1 MRTAIKIKMADK
13 DYAPLSTACVRALND
28 RMYEKRKAAA
38 LEIEKM
44 VKDFVSVG
52 NTSQIKKLLKVL
64 GSEFAIS
71 QNPHMRKGGL
81 IGLAAMAIGLGK
93 ETSNHTA
100 ELITPI
106 LTCLTDADSRVRYY
120 ACESLYNVV
129 KVSRE
134 AVLPLFNEM
143 FAAISCVVADPDQN
157 VKNGSELLDR
167 LLKDIV
173 TESKAFD
180 VESFVPALR
189 ERMYTR
195 DRFVRQFLV
204 SWISVLDS
212 VPDSCTVRFLPEFL
226 DPLFTILADP
236 SPEISSMCNK
246 LLEDFLGHITD
257 QPDQVDF
264 GGMIGIL
271 ITHSQDTHVPL
282 QETAITWIRE
292 FVNLAGPAML
302 PHTSGILT
310 AVLPCLAYEDEE
322 RRMVR
327 EMSRT
332 VNAAQMKLVEGE
344 EGDKLEL
351 ASLMEVLTK
360 QLQCGT
366 VQSKVAAL
374 RWIFHLFIQI
384 PRQMFEHIDNI
395 FPVLLKTLS
404 DHSDE
409 VVVLDLEVLAE
420 ISSSKTCRPGE
431 GSNNVPMPTST
442 MGTSNMPPSNTSTS
456 PHFKQ
461 FMLSLLKLFSADRSL
476 LEAKGSFIIRQ
487 LCVLL
492 SSEDIYRSISE
503 LLVLEDN
510 LKFARLMV
518 ETLSTILLT
527 SSELFELRTKL
538 KDLGSKESCRLFC
551 CLYQTW
557 CHSQVATLAL
567 CLLSGC
573 YGHAGDLV
581 RLIGE
586 QEVTVEMLTE
596 LDRLVQLL
604 ESPIFTPL
612 RMELLDNDQDLISA
626 LYGLLM
632 LLPQSEAFQ
641 LVRGRLACL
650 PPQTKQDKQ
659 REARRQ
665 RKKKFMEEID
675 FLSLLEHFQEVVAR
689 HQLARRKEKAGA
701 LLARAP
707 PPTLS

>member
-1 MRTAIKIKMADK
+1 MADK

-28 RMYEKRKAAA
+28 RLYEKRKAAA

-64 GSEFAIS
+64 GGEFAIS

-93 ETSNHTA
+93 ETGAYT
-100 ELITPI
+100 ELLIRPI
-106 LTCLTDADSRVRYY
+106 LTCLSDADSRVRYY

-134 AVLPLFNEM
+134 SVLPLFNEI
-143 FAAISCVVADPDQN
+143 FASISEVVADPDQN

-173 TESKAFD
+173 TESKIFD
-180 VESFVPALR
+180 VESFVPVLR

-226 DPLFTILADP
+226 DPLFNILDDP
-236 SPEISSMCNK
+236 SPEISTMCDN
-246 LLEDFLGHITD
+246 LLGEFLGHIIER
-257 QPDQVDF
+257 PERVDF
-264 GGMIGIL
+264 GGMINIL
-271 ITHSQDTHVPL
+271 ITHSQSNHVPL
-282 QETAITWIRE
+282 QMMAVTWIRE
-292 FVNLAGPAML
+292 FVTLAGAAML
-302 PHTSGILT
+302 PFTSGILT

-322 RRMVR
+322 RRTVR

-332 VNAAQMKLVEGE
+332 VNTAQMKLVRSGE
-344 EGDKLEL
+344 DEDKLDL
-351 ASLMEVLTK
+351 PSLMEVLTK
-360 QLQCGT
+360 QLQRGT

-374 RWIFHLFIQI
+374 RWIYHLFIQI
-384 PRQMFEHIDNI
+384 PVQMFQFIDDI

-409 VVVLDLEVLAE
+409 VVILDLEVLAE
-420 ISSSKTCRPGE
+420 ISSSKTGR
-431 GSNNVPMPTST
+431 VPSV
-442 MGTSNMPPSNTSTS
+442 PSPAITTQENSTS

-461 FMLSLLKLFSADRSL
+461 FMLSLLKLFSADRTL

-527 SSELFELRTKL
+527 STELFELRTKL
-538 KDLGSKESCRLFC
+538 KELSSKESCRLFC

-567 CLLSGC
+567 CLLAGC

-604 ESPIFTPL
+604 ESPIFTFL
-612 RMELLDNDQDLISA
+612 RMELLDGDQDLVSA

-632 LLPQSEAFQ
+632 LLPQSEAFN
-641 LVRGRLACL
+641 LVRGRLSCV
-650 PPQTKQDKQ
+650 PQLQKQDRG
-659 REARRQ
+659 REAKRNK
-665 RKKKFMEEID
+665 KKKFMDEID
-675 FLSLLEHFQEVVAR
+675 FGSLLEHFQEVVSK
-689 HQLARRKEKAGA
+689 HQLARRREKTSA
-701 LLARAP
+701 LLSKGGHAAN
-707 PPTLS
+707 L